1 MATQVEHLLPDTL
14 PPVWSAGYTHVI
26 RIGDWV
32 LVAGQTAGD
41 MDGGIVGVGDPAAQT
56 RQAYARLAR
65 AMESVG
71 GKLTD
76 IVHTKTYI
84 TSPDGWP
91 AMSEAR
97 AGLFGDKPPT
107 STLLMISRLARPEF
121 LIEVEAT
128 GYLGSQSP
136 VSRSRS
142 QRESSEEVIGETMM
156 ADVQHLQPAGMSPN
170 GNRYTHVI
178 KIGDWVNVAGQ
189 TASNENGDVVGVG
202 DPAAQVDQ
210 VFKNLTTAMES
221 VGGKLTDIVKT
232 TVYVVGEE
240 NLDAIREARAGRFGD
255 KPPTS
260 TLLVIDRLARP
271 EFLLEIEAVAYVGS

>member
-1 MATQVEHLLPDTL
+1 MAIQHLLPETM
-14 PPVWSAGYTHVI
+14 PPVRSAGYTHVI

-32 LVAGQTAGD
+32 LIAGQTAGD
-41 MDGGIVGVGDPAAQT
+41 MDGSIVGVGDPAAQT
-56 RQAYARLAR
+56 KQVYARLTR

-84 TSPDGWP
+84 TSPADWP

-97 AGLFGDKPPT
+97 AGLFSDRPPT
-107 STLLMISRLARPEF
+107 GTRLVISRLARPEF
-121 LIEVEAT
+121 LIEVEAV
-128 GYLGSQSP
+128 GYLEK
-136 VSRSRS
+136 RS
-142 QRESSEEVIGETMM
+142 GEGGVQLP
-156 ADVQHLQPAGMSPN
+156 DVQHLQPAGMSPN

-178 KIGDWVNVAGQ
+178 KVGDWVYIAGQ
-189 TASNENGDVVGVG
+189 TASNENGDVVGIG

-210 VFKNLTTAMES
+210 VFMNLTAAMES

-240 NLDAIREARAGRFGD
+240 NLDPVREARAGRFGD

-260 TLLVIDRLARP
+260 TLLAIDRLARP
-271 EFLLEIEAVAYVGS
+271 ELLLEIEAVAYVGG